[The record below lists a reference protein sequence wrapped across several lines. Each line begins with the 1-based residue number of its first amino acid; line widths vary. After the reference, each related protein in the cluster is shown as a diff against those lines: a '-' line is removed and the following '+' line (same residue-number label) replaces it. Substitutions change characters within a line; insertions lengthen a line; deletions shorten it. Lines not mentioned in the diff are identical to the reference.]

1 MAKQNIV
8 YWLVLQAKDSHYADI
23 EGKCYE
29 YPESIPNG
37 QRVKPGDVLVIT
49 LLQKDSDQ
57 GRRLIGIATVGSIRK
72 AGTGRFQAYYDRY
85 KKIDPALTFEEV
97 GGDPRTNTTN
107 SINKVDSRNHP
118 DFIQNLLSKSGI
130 TVIEALPQIAS
141 QQQLKTP
148 SPVEIR
154 DDLDKAIVA
163 DLLGPANGPTEEIV
177 GSNVQSR
184 YLIGK
189 LAPRRVMVD
198 EVASEERHQG
208 GGASP
213 EDDSADE
220 ATPAHESLM
229 PSSFGLTCSVDGAI
243 DEMEVHVS
251 WGQYER
257 GDSQSLTEEDGRP
270 KRAWHRRPVG
280 GKIILPL
287 KTGSFGPLAP
297 DITYPEVFVRGLI
310 REKGAQGERV
320 LTLFLVNNQ
329 EEPEQNKDEAWLF
342 QPLLQLRAKDGAPI
356 FLRKS
361 IGGSIYADPE
371 RASLAM
377 LYRGHVEFAVGHG
390 VSVRAKLTAATAD
403 RAIEVSTQIVP
414 TYDVPA
420 TEIPSP
426 SDIPGIE
433 NVVLDMKT
441 LSELEKKPLIESLN
455 VLSQLYATWIS
466 NRADEIKQGKL
477 VGYETQAKEA
487 LERCRR
493 TRERLEEGIQTLVAD
508 QDALDTFRFMN
519 QSMWHQRVHSIHSLR
534 RRRGETVDMAQVDIP
549 DNRSW
554 YPFQLAFILLG
565 IPSLTD
571 PTHADRTAGS
581 NATADLLWF
590 PTGGGK
596 TEAYLGLA
604 CYAMAIRRRQKSID
618 GYDSSRGLAVIMRY
632 TLRLLTIQQ
641 FQRASTLICAMELLR
656 RQATDKWGATPF
668 RLGLWVGAKAT
679 PNTTRD
685 AAEELRNAHG
695 QGFTRGLGN
704 PRQLTNCPWCG
715 CEIKIRDTIC
725 RPLAGDI
732 GRTLTFC
739 SDNYGECSFSHA
751 KSPNEGIPVV
761 VVDEEIYR
769 VIPSM
774 LIGTVDKFAQ
784 MPWKGQVQTLFGR
797 VSGECERH
805 GFVTPDAVDDCSGN
819 HNRHRFLPRTTMKA
833 CGPLRPPDLI
843 IQDEF
848 HLISGPLGT
857 MVGLYETAIDELSSW
872 TCKGKKV
879 YPKILASTA
888 TVRRAAEQGHHVF
901 SRRMEVFPPHGLD
914 VSDNF
919 FAIRRP
925 VTEQTPGR
933 RYLGICAPGMS
944 RPAVQIRVYTA
955 FLCVAQRLFDL
966 YGDVVDPWMTLVGYF
981 NSLRELGSM
990 RRLVE
995 DDVSTRAFRITLSDL
1010 ERPGL
1015 AQRKINDL
1023 EELTSRASS
1032 SDIPKILDRLE
1043 ERFTKIVSTNGKSPI
1058 DVVLATNMVS
1068 VGVDV
1073 QRLGLMVTNG
1083 QPKTTAEYIQATSRV
1098 GRKYP
1103 GLVCTV
1109 LNWSRPRDISHYESF
1124 EHYHAT
1130 FYQHV
1135 EAQSVTPFAPR
1146 AIDRGLTGVLASLIR
1161 LHAMNLNPNRA
1172 AGDLLATNHALA
1184 QLARDTISSRAGDVS
1199 QERST
1204 RDLVMR
1210 KIEERVDWWV
1220 REANQGGR
1228 TLGYK
1233 AARDGQTVGLLEQP
1247 GTQPWSRFTTP
1258 TSMREVEPNVSLIL
1272 RESVNDAERAWAAH
1286 VDNTPDPAQGG
1297 AQP

>member
-8 YWLVLQAKDSHYADI
+8 SWLVIQARDSHYADI

-29 YPESIPNG
+29 YPEGIPNG
-37 QRVKPGDVLVIT
+37 QRVKPGDVLVIS
-49 LLQKDSDQ
+49 LPQKDADQ
-57 GRRLIGIATVGSIRK
+57 GRRLIGIGAIGSIRR
-72 AGTGRFQAYYDRY
+72 AGTGHFKAHYDFY
-85 KKIDPALTFEEV
+85 KKIDPVLAFEDV
-97 GGDPRTNTTN
+97 GGDPRTNTIN
-107 SINKVDSRNHP
+107 SINKIDTRNHP
-118 DFIQNLLSKSGI
+118 DFISNILATIG
-130 TVIEALPQIAS
+130 VAAIEKLPPVVAQEQAL
-141 QQQLKTP
+141 TP

-154 DDLDKAIVA
+154 DELDRAVVA

-177 GSNVQSR
+177 GSSARDR
-184 YLIGK
+184 YLVGK
-189 LAPRRVMVD
+189 LAPRRVVTD
-198 EVASEERHQG
+198 AAASEDRNRG
-208 GGASP
+208 GAASP

-220 ATPAHESLM
+220 GATAHESLM
-229 PSSFGLTCSVDGAI
+229 PSSFGLTCCVDGST
-243 DEMEVHVS
+243 EELEVRVS
-251 WGQYER
+251 WGHYEKWE
-257 GDSQSLTEEDGRP
+257 SQSVIDKDGKP
-270 KRAWHRRPVG
+270 KRGWHRIPAG
-280 GKIILPL
+280 GKVILPL
-287 KTGSFGPLAP
+287 KTGPFGPLVP
-297 DITYPEVFVRGLI
+297 DEKYENVFVRGLI
-310 REKGAQGERV
+310 REKGAQGERII
-320 LTLFLVNNQ
+320 TLFLVNNQ

-342 QPLLQLRAKDGAPI
+342 QPLMQLCAKDESPV
-356 FLRKS
+356 FLRKPV
-361 IGGSIYADPE
+361 GGSVYSDPE

-377 LYRGHVEFAVGHG
+377 LYRDHVEFAVGHG
-390 VSVRAKLTAATAD
+390 VSVHARLPAGIVD
-403 RAIEVSTQIVP
+403 RAVEVSTQIVP
-414 TYDVPA
+414 TYDVPS
-420 TEIPSP
+420 TEIPTP
-426 SDIPGIE
+426 TDIPGIE

-441 LSELEKKPLIESLN
+441 LSELEKQALLDSLG
-455 VLSQLYATWIS
+455 VLSKTYESWIGE
-466 NRADEIKQGKL
+466 RASEISKGKIA
-477 VGYETQAKEA
+477 GYETSANDA
-487 LERCRR
+487 LDRCRR
-493 TRERLEEGIQTLVAD
+493 TKKRLDEGILVLGSD
-508 QDALDTFRFMN
+508 QDALETFRFMN
-519 QSMWHQRVHSIHSLR
+519 KSMWHQRVHSIFSLR
-534 RRRGETVDMAQVDIP
+534 SRRGETVEMDQVDKP
-549 DNRSW
+549 ENRSW

-565 IPSLTD
+565 IPSLVD
-571 PTHADRTAGS
+571 PTHADRTGGS
-581 NATADLLWF
+581 NSTADLLWF

-604 CYAMAIRRRQKSID
+604 CFSMAIRRCQKAIT
-618 GYDSSRGLAVIMRY
+618 GYDSERGLAVIMRY

-656 RQATDKWGATPF
+656 RQEPDKWGKTPF

-679 PNTTRD
+679 PNTTKD
-685 AAEELRNAHG
+685 AAEYLRNTRG
-695 QGFTRGLGN
+695 QGFTRGLSN
-704 PRQLTNCPWCG
+704 PQQLTSCPWCG
-715 CEIKIRDTIC
+715 REINISSMVC
-725 RPLAGDI
+725 RPLSGDI
-732 GRTLTFC
+732 GRTLVFC
-739 SDNYGECSFSHA
+739 SDDYGECDFSRA

-784 MPWKGQVQTLFGR
+784 MPWKGEVQTLFGR

-805 GFVTPDAVDDCSGN
+805 GFISPDSEVDCSGN
-819 HNRHRFLPRTTMKA
+819 HNRHGALPRATRKT
-833 CGPLRPPDLI
+833 CLPLRPPDLI

-872 TCKGKKV
+872 TCKEKKV

-888 TVRRAAEQGHHVF
+888 TVRRAVEQGHNVF
-901 SRRMEVFPPHGLD
+901 LRRIEVFPPHGLE

-925 VTEQTPGR
+925 VTNKTPGR

-955 FLCVAQRLFDL
+955 FLSAAQRLFDL
-966 YGDVVDPWMTLVGYF
+966 YGDAADPWMTLVGYF

-995 DDVSTRAFRITLSDL
+995 DDVSTRTFRITLSDL

-1015 AQRKINDL
+1015 AQRKIGKP

-1032 SDIPKILDRLE
+1032 SDIPRILDQLE
-1043 ERFTKIVSTNGKSPI
+1043 ERFTTVVGGSSRPI

-1068 VGVDV
+1068 VGVDI

-1098 GRKYP
+1098 GRKFP

-1109 LNWSRPRDISHYESF
+1109 LNWSRPRDLSHYESF

-1146 AIDRGLTGVLASLIR
+1146 AIDRGLTGVLASLVR
-1161 LHAMNLNPNRA
+1161 LHAMDSNPNKG
-1172 AGDLLATNHALA
+1172 AGKLLATSHSLV
-1184 QLARDTISSRAGDVS
+1184 QLARDIVSSRSGDVS
-1199 QERST
+1199 QSPST
-1204 RDLVMR
+1204 KDLVLR

-1233 AARDGQTVGLLEQP
+1233 PEKDGTTVGLLDQP
-1247 GTQPWSRFTTP
+1247 GTQPWGRFTTP
-1258 TSMREVEPNVSLIL
+1258 TSMREVEPSVSLIL
-1272 RESVNDAERAWAAH
+1272 KESLPGPEHAWVARKEKDSDDKEGAE
-1286 VDNTPDPAQGG
+1286 
-1297 AQP
+1297 